1 MIIIVVVK
9 ASTGDDTKINLLNV
23 EKATSAIQLEGESL
37 LFLLT
42 IIVTLLLF
50 IVGTKDRVTCTA
62 WSSDGVKFFD
72 FEKNS
77 FFFEKINKN

>member
-1 MIIIVVVK
+1 MILIFVVK

-23 EKATSAIQLEGESL
+23 EKATSAIQLEGKAL
-37 LFLLT
+37 LLLT

-62 WSSDGVKFFD
+62 WSSDGVKFF
-72 FEKNS
+72 
-77 FFFEKINKN
+77 